1 MWISGAKT
9 GRYQQNSDNC
19 VDFQTFSKDICQDLT
34 TLTTTKQLTR
44 LHWYILPQS
53 FTFTANH
60 FLFHA
65 AAFIDLFISLLL
77 FHCALHLHLLPPFPA
92 AQQTHNWIVPNR
104 PPDKSISYSLFCL
117 VKFYIFMLCPVSRS
131 LIVKFGDIVFVQ
143 LLSCHCF

>member
-1 MWISGAKT
+1 MTIVSIFRLG
-9 GRYQQNSDNC
+9 
-19 VDFQTFSKDICQDLT
+19 KDICRDLT

-44 LHWYILPQS
+44 LHCYILPQS

-77 FHCALHLHLLPPFPA
+77 FHCALHFHLFPPFPA

-117 VKFYIFMLCPVSRS
+117 VKFYIFMLCPVSQS
-131 LIVKFGDIVFVQ
+131 LVVKIAARVTLF
-143 LLSCHCF
+143 LCSCFPATAFNSGTTGW